1 MQRHVTVIGGGVI
14 GLASAH
20 ALVRAGHCVTLI
32 DAHAEV
38 ASETSHANGGQL
50 SYRYVAP
57 LADSGVP
64 RQAIKWL
71 LAGNEAPLK
80 LRPNLAPAQWRWMA
94 RFVAACNHR
103 THQTSA
109 AQMLSLALHSQAIM
123 SEWRTR
129 DALGDFAWQ
138 QRGKL
143 VIHRDPIALDKAA
156 AARVAPQDQQVLD
169 ARQCIALEPSLA
181 HQQAHLSGAIFSASD
196 ETADCHA
203 FCQAL
208 ERKLQV
214 SGRYTRLANTRV
226 AALSARNGRIAQLE
240 LRHLDG
246 RRECLAV
253 EEVVIAAGNHAAELV
268 RPLGIRLPLQ
278 PLKGYSLTL
287 ALTADTPETAAPRI
301 SVTDSARKVVY
312 ADLESSASRQLRVA
326 AMVDIGQRERDS
338 FHPELDEQRIAALRK
353 LASATFP
360 AAGDFAQATPWSG
373 LRPSTPKGPPILGRP
388 RQANSPDN
396 LWLNVGHGSLG
407 FTLACAS
414 GDLIARAISREALP
428 SSLSGPGTL
437 TNTLPDALAARPGR

>member
-1 MQRHVTVIGGGVI
+1 MQRHVTIIGGGVI
-14 GLASAH
+14 GLSSAH

-38 ASETSHANGGQL
+38 ARETSHANGGQL

-80 LRPNLAPAQWRWMA
+80 LRPNLDPAQWRWMTQ
-94 RFVAACNHR
+94 FLAACNQR
-103 THQTSA
+103 THRASA
-109 AQMLSLALHSQAIM
+109 AQMLALALHSQQIM
-123 SEWRTR
+123 TQWRVQ
-129 DALGDFAWQ
+129 DALEEFAWQ

-143 VIHRDPIALDKAA
+143 VIHRDSAALDKAA

-169 ARQCIALEPSLA
+169 ARQCIALEPSLI
-181 HQQAHLSGAIFSASD
+181 HQQPHLSGGIFSASD

-208 ERKLQV
+208 ERKLQA
-214 SGRYTRLANTRV
+214 SGRYTRLASTRV
-226 AALSARNGRIAQLE
+226 APLSAHDGRIAHLE
-240 LRHLDG
+240 LTRADG
-246 RRECLAV
+246 RRERHAV
-253 EEVVIAAGNHAAELV
+253 DTLIIAAGNHATELV

-287 ALTADTPETAAPRI
+287 PLPADTPKTAAPRI
-301 SVTDSARKVVY
+301 SVTDAARKVVY
-312 ADLESSASRQLRVA
+312 ADLDTRKSRQLRVA
-326 AMVDIGQRERDS
+326 AMVDIGHRESDS
-338 FHPELDEQRIAALRK
+338 FHPALDEKRIAALRQ
-353 LASATFP
+353 LASETFP
-360 AAGDFAQATPWSG
+360 DAGDFSQATPWAG

-388 RQANSPDN
+388 QQAGRPDN

-414 GDLIARAISREALP
+414 GDLIARAISHETR
-428 SSLSGPGTL
+428 PGTL
-437 TNTLPDALAARPGR
+437 LDTLPDHLAEQLGC

>member
-1 MQRHVTVIGGGVI
+1 MQHHVTVIGGGVI

-57 LADSGVP
+57 LADGGVP

-80 LRPNLAPAQWRWMA
+80 LRPRLSPAQWRWMA
-94 RFVAACNHR
+94 RFLAACNHR
-103 THQTSA
+103 THQASA
-109 AQMLSLALHSQAIM
+109 AQMLSLALHSQQVMA
-123 SEWRTR
+123 EWRTR
-129 DALGDFAWQ
+129 DVLDDFAWQ

-143 VIHRDPIALDKAA
+143 VIHREQATLDKAA
-156 AARVAPQDQQVLD
+156 AARVAPQDQQVLN
-169 ARQCIALEPSLA
+169 ARQCIALEPSLG
-181 HQQAHLSGAIFSASD
+181 HQQAHLSGGIFSASD

-208 ERKLQV
+208 EHKLQA

-226 AALSARNGRIAQLE
+226 APLSAHNGRIAQLE

-253 EEVVIAAGNHAAELV
+253 EEVVIAAGNHSSELV
-268 RPLGIRLPLQ
+268 KPLGIRLPLQ

-287 ALTADTPETAAPRI
+287 ALAADIPQAASPRI

-338 FHPELDEQRIAALRK
+338 FHPELDAQRIAALRK
-353 LASATFP
+353 LASDTFP
-360 AAGDFAQATPWSG
+360 EAGDFAQATPWAG
-373 LRPSTPKGPPILGRP
+373 LRPSTPKGPPILERP
-388 RQANSPDN
+388 RQAGSPDN

-414 GDLIARAISREALP
+414 GDLIARAISREAM
-428 SSLSGPGTL
+428 PGTL
-437 TNTLPDALAARPGR
+437 TGELTETLGDAL